1 MCESDTRK
9 QQAEIQTS
17 NNFLEALKNTGATV
31 ADNVVTFPT
40 YEVGVIDTTIATATI
55 DKGNVKAMM
64 YGQGVAAEGKWD
76 GTINFAEDINRTIEF
91 KGSLSFDNN
100 DFAEN
105 FTANTQIPVG
115 GTFTEN
121 LGTVSFSGTF
131 GFNIDN
137 MVAYPNV
144 GEVIKEYVFETA
156 KAEYYTY
163 DKYVT
168 IANTM
173 FSLKTIYNYYSNE
186 EPIDSGKMCAVAID
200 YTGLDVESV
209 VVKNG

>member
-1 MCESDTRK
+1 M
-9 QQAEIQTS
+9 
-17 NNFLEALKNTGATV
+17 V
-31 ADNVVTFPT
+31 AFPT
-40 YEVGVIDTTIATATI
+40 YEVGVIDTTVATATI
-55 DKGNVKAMM
+55 NKGEALAIL
-64 YGQGVAAEGKWD
+64 YGQGVAGEGKWD

-100 DFAEN
+100 NFAES
-105 FTANTQIPVG
+105 FTANTQTPVG
-115 GTFTEN
+115 GIFAEN

-131 GFNIDN
+131 GFNVNN

-163 DKYVT
+163 DEYVT

-173 FSLKTIYNYYSNE
+173 FSLKTIYNYYSNA

-209 VVKNG
+209 VISNG

>member
-1 MCESDTRK
+1 
-9 QQAEIQTS
+9 
-17 NNFLEALKNTGATV
+17 
-31 ADNVVTFPT
+31 
-40 YEVGVIDTTIATATI
+40 
-55 DKGNVKAMM
+55 
-64 YGQGVAAEGKWD
+64 
-76 GTINFAEDINRTIEF
+76 
-91 KGSLSFDNN
+91 
-100 DFAEN
+100 
-105 FTANTQIPVG
+105 
-115 GTFTEN
+115 
-121 LGTVSFSGTF
+121 
-131 GFNIDN
+131 

-163 DKYVT
+163 DEYVT

-173 FSLKTIYNYYSNE
+173 FSLKTIYNYYSNS